1 MANDVPPMRRNFE
14 RGVNA
19 AVFFA
24 PDARNNAV
32 AIGEVLNRADA
43 VRKKIDAHHE
53 KMRPAWE
60 RKEYERLRKEYAQ
73 TPSLRMPAPRPSFG
87 GSAEYDH
94 DRTLRALAKVNVAE
108 RSEANAIARLVHVR
122 QHETKQIQVLRQDQ
136 SRQRPR

>member
-1 MANDVPPMRRNFE
+1 MPSVNERLADAAIDRAVDLHQYANGVVRRML
-14 RGVNA
+14 A
-19 AVFFA
+19 
-24 PDARNNAV
+24 
-32 AIGEVLNRADA
+32 VLNRADA

>member
-1 MANDVPPMRRNFE
+1 MANDVPPMRRSFE

-24 PDARNNAV
+24 PEARMNAV
-32 AIGEVLNRADA
+32 AIGDVLTRADA

-60 RKEYERLRKEYAQ
+60 RKEYERLRKEHGQ
-73 TPSLRMPAPRPSFG
+73 TSSLRLPAPRPSFG

-108 RSEANAIARLVHVR
+108 RSEANAIARLVRVR
-122 QHETKQIQVLRQDQ
+122 QHETKQIQVLRQD
-136 SRQRPR
+136 RQQKR

>member
-32 AIGEVLNRADA
+32 AIGELLNRADA
-43 VRKKIDAHHE
+43 VRKKIDANHE

-87 GSAEYDH
+87 GSAEYIG
-94 DRTLRALAKVNVAE
+94 LWFKSVG
-108 RSEANAIARLVHVR
+108 
-122 QHETKQIQVLRQDQ
+122 HETWFYWYITICIALSLLVYAGMRDTRDT
-136 SRQRPR
+136 SRMNHDE